1 VSIGLETTIRYR
13 PAYGHL
19 AALCLGGILLTVHR
33 TLLYPMLDTVAAEL
47 GLTAAQVGSVASVYF
62 VCLLTSQIALSFYGD
77 RIGLKRVLVVAY
89 VLAGIAVA
97 GMGWWTRDYATLMLF
112 VGFNGLMMGIFWP
125 IGYSLAVVGVPD
137 DQIGLA
143 TGIVGAGL
151 AGGSALGPALAGLLF
166 NWMGSWRMPF
176 VLLAI
181 PTVALGLA
189 FIVLLKESPPVSSQS
204 QRASWIAIL
213 RDRNL
218 VMLFAASF
226 CALYAFW
233 TILVWGPAF
242 LQAERG
248 MSLANSGLYI
258 ALATV
263 MAVPAGLLLGPL
275 SDRIG
280 RRRISW
286 IVFLFSGAALALSAV
301 VQNGWLLAVVLVIFG
316 LTGKFAWDPVQVAWL
331 ADLVRQDR
339 TRPIGQVVATS
350 SIIAMTSSIIGPV
363 VNGWIRDQTGSLRLG
378 FFIGAALAVAGA
390 VLCATVRDVK
400 RL

>member
-1 VSIGLETTIRYR
+1 MSIGLETTLRYR

-33 TLLYPMLDTVAAEL
+33 TLLYPVLDTVAAEL
-47 GLTAAQVGSVASVYF
+47 GLTAAQAGSVASVYF

-77 RIGLKRVLVVAY
+77 RVGLKRVLVVAY

-137 DQIGLA
+137 DRRGLA

-151 AGGSALGPALAGLLF
+151 AAGSALGPALAGVLF
-166 NWMGSWRMPF
+166 NRMGGWRMPF
-176 VLLAI
+176 TLMAI
-181 PTVALGLA
+181 PTIALGLA
-189 FIVLLKESPPVSSQS
+189 FIVLLVDAPPVSGQS
-204 QRASWIAIL
+204 QTASRIGIL
-213 RDRNL
+213 RDRDL
-218 VMLFAASF
+218 VKLFVASF

-233 TILVWGPAF
+233 VVLVWGPTF

-248 MSLANSGLYI
+248 MSLADSGLYI

-263 MAVPAGLLLGPL
+263 VAVPAGLWLGPL
-275 SDRIG
+275 SDRVG
-280 RRRISW
+280 RRHISW
-286 IVFLFSGAALALSAV
+286 IVFLVSGLALALSAV
-301 VQNGWLLAVVLVIFG
+301 VQDRWLLAVALVVFG

-331 ADLVRQDR
+331 ADRVRQDR

-350 SIIAMTSSIIGPV
+350 SIIAMTSSVIGPV

-378 FFIGAALAVAGA
+378 FFIGAVLAVTGA
-390 VLCATVRDVK
+390 ILCATVRDVK
-400 RL
+400 RV